1 MQASS
6 DAGFR
11 LPDEAGTTNSG
22 TTNSGA
28 SGPATGPANGANT
41 GTNDTNGTNGTNG
54 TNTGTGVPVVGGELA
69 GAPQI
74 DTSARDLTLGGG
86 IFFVLL
92 LAFFFAR
99 GAYVN
104 HLVARRVAP
113 SSAGSAGW
121 LLFVGLSFFS
131 AAVVL
136 ALINSAKYLSFG
148 ITVPLVVV
156 GLATLIG
163 AVLVGRR

>member
-11 LPDEAGTTNSG
+11 LPGEAGTTNSG

-28 SGPATGPANGANT
+28 SGPATDPANGTNT
-41 GTNDTNGTNGTNG
+41 GTG
-54 TNTGTGVPVVGGELA
+54 TGTGVPVVGGELA

-148 ITVPLVVV
+148 ITVPLVLV
-156 GLATLIG
+156 GLATLVG

>member
-11 LPDEAGTTNSG
+11 LPGEAGTTNSG

-28 SGPATGPANGANT
+28 SSSGPATGPANGANT
-41 GTNDTNGTNGTNG
+41 GTNDTNGTNG

-163 AVLVGRR
+163 ALLVGRR

>member
-11 LPDEAGTTNSG
+11 LPGEAGTGNG
-22 TTNSGA
+22 
-28 SGPATGPANGANT
+28 SGPAASAASPASPANGANT
-41 GTNDTNGTNGTNG
+41 GTSGTGTNGPNNSG
-54 TNTGTGVPVVGGELA
+54 TSVPAPGGEMAGVPTA
-69 GAPQI
+69 
-74 DTSARDLTLGGG
+74 DTSARDLTLAGG
-86 IFFVLL
+86 IFLVLL

-121 LLFVGLSFFS
+121 LLFVGLSFLS

-136 ALINSAKYLSFG
+136 ALINSAKYLSLG
-148 ITVPLVVV
+148 ITVPLVLV
-156 GLATLIG
+156 GLGTLVG
-163 AVLVGRR
+163 ALLVGRR